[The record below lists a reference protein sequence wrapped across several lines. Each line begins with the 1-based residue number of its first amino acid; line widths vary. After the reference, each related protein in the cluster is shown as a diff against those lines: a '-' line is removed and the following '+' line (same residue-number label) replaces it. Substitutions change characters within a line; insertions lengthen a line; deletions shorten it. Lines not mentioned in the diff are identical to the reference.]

1 MELKKGTLS
10 GIRRLNRSTI
20 LQLIRENDPIS
31 RAVLAEKLSLSRS
44 VVSIIV
50 DELLADG
57 IIREAGIGES
67 TTQGGRRPVYLGF
80 VPESRFALGI
90 DVGGTKTIMSLV
102 NLAGDIVRKKKIRT
116 LHRGSASIEYIAS
129 EAAEFIRNTN
139 IPAEKILG
147 TGIGVPG
154 FVNPDTGLL
163 SNAPGLEIDELD
175 IKSLVAGTLPG
186 PIFVDNDVNM
196 AVIGEVWCGTAKH
209 ATNAVMITIG
219 TGIGAGIVVSKQ
231 LYRGRRGYAGEIG
244 YFQTYD
250 NPSRPEVGFLEYGP
264 LDAVASGGGIVNM
277 ARELLEDYPLSILHE
292 SSCITSEQVFAAAE
306 SGDVL
311 ALRVIDS
318 VSGHL
323 AAALNNVIVLLD
335 PDVVVI
341 GGGVAGAKDLLL
353 DRIRRIVSRM
363 SPIDCS
369 IDLASLGEDAGAV
382 GAAGT
387 VFIQSEYLK
396 LS

>member
-10 GIRRLNRSTI
+10 DIRRFNRSTI
-20 LQLIRENDPIS
+20 LQLIRENAPIS
-31 RAVLAEKLSLSRS
+31 RADLAQTLNISRS

-57 IIREAGIGES
+57 IIREAGTGES
-67 TTQGGRRPVYLGF
+67 TTLGGRRPVYLRF

-90 DVGGTKTIMSLV
+90 DVGGSKTMISLV
-102 NLAGDIVRKKKIRT
+102 NLAGEIVQKKKIRT
-116 LHRGSASIEYIAS
+116 LHRGSAAIEYIAS
-129 EAAEFIRNTN
+129 EAAEFIRNTK
-139 IPAEKILG
+139 IPADKILG
-147 TGIGVPG
+147 TGIGAPG
-154 FVNPDTGLL
+154 FVNPHTGLL
-163 SNAPGLEIDELD
+163 SNAPGLAIDELD
-175 IKSLVAGTLPG
+175 IKSVVADTLPN

-196 AVIGEVWCGTAKH
+196 AVIGEVWCGAAKH
-209 ATNAVMITIG
+209 ATDAVMLTIG
-219 TGIGAGIVVSKQ
+219 TGIGAGIVISKQ

-250 NPSRPEVGFLEYGP
+250 HPSQGEVGLLEYGP
-264 LDAVASGGGIVNM
+264 LEAVASGGGIVNL
-277 ARELLEDYPLSILHE
+277 ARQLLGDYPSSALHKCSSITAE
-292 SSCITSEQVFAAAE
+292 DVFAAAE
-306 SGDVL
+306 SEDIL

-318 VSGHL
+318 VSAHL

-335 PDVVVI
+335 PDIVII
-341 GGGVAGAKDLLL
+341 GGGVAGAKDILL
-353 DRIRRIVSRM
+353 DRIRRIVARM

-369 IDLASLGEDAGAV
+369 IALARLGEDAGAV

-387 VFIQSEYLK
+387 VLMQSEYLK